1 MFHRSWKTPLM
12 SVALGLAAMPAHAA
26 QSTPSQYALPAMPL
40 GQALKEVARLSGR
53 NLLVDDRLVAG
64 RTAPALSGSYTPE
77 DAVAALLAGSGLQ
90 SRAVE
95 GTLII
100 TASPTSL
107 AAPVLAVPE
116 DQDGEGEVIIVTGTN
131 VRGAQP
137 TSPVIA
143 ITRKEIERSAPGSV
157 EELMR
162 KLPQNL
168 ASGVAQENFGT
179 TGTGADITDHG
190 AGVNLRG
197 LGQRATLTLLNGRR
211 LAPSGSGSFV
221 DISLIPITAV
231 DRVEIVT
238 DGASAIYGSDAV
250 GGVVNF
256 ILREG
261 FAGLEALAQA
271 GTTTEGGGEQ
281 LLIGTTGGQ
290 RWDGGHALLSY
301 EYRRDREIF
310 ADERSFTV
318 DLPDEWSLLPRE
330 RRHSLFGL
338 VEQDLTDTLKLE
350 ANALFSERVTTRSF
364 FIAGPVVPVEAWAR
378 ARTVGGTTALQWA
391 PGGSWRVEASA
402 GWYRSRTREEQ
413 NQPEGQGLF
422 NRFDTE
428 NRILDFGLKADGTL
442 FELRGGPLK
451 LALGGQHRY
460 EHYASEF
467 ETQVNPANPEAGSR
481 RVSSLFGELF
491 IPLIGAPNRR
501 PLFEKLIVTAAARLD
516 HYSKLG
522 TSVDP
527 KIGLLWSPVKGLDL
541 RGSYSTSYRAPLL
554 SETLGYY
561 NAYLFPAA
569 LLYINPG
576 EAPPGVGAALIGAN
590 PNVRPERSK
599 SWTLGL
605 DWKPPEVPGL
615 TLNATYYRIRF
626 SNRIAL
632 PTEQIVVVG
641 DPALAP
647 IVTIAPDIADVTSL
661 LGGAGQVLDFSG
673 PGFTNGNATPADVVV
688 VVDTRISNTA
698 ETRTSGLDVGL
709 GYDWHLGGH
718 AFGFNLNASKVFK
731 FDDRLTS
738 ASPLISTLDTPFHP
752 VDWRARAGLH
762 WTFGPIAAN
771 LALNYT
777 DSYRDNRAG
786 RDDKVGSFTTVDAG
800 FAYDFGQAP
809 SAVLDRLKLALNVQ
823 NLFDEDPPF
832 LAPEPGFTRGI
843 GFDPVNATS
852 RGRFVSLQLR
862 KAW

>member
-1 MFHRSWKTPLM
+1 MET
-12 SVALGLAAMPAHAA
+12 
-26 QSTPSQYALPAMPL
+26 
-40 GQALKEVARLSGR
+40 
-53 NLLVDDRLVAG
+53 
-64 RTAPALSGSYTPE
+64 
-77 DAVAALLAGSGLQ
+77 
-90 SRAVE
+90 
-95 GTLII
+95 
-100 TASPTSL
+100 
-107 AAPVLAVPE
+107 
-116 DQDGEGEVIIVTGTN
+116 
-131 VRGAQP
+131 
-137 TSPVIA
+137 
-143 ITRKEIERSAPGSV
+143 
-157 EELMR
+157 
-162 KLPQNL
+162 
-168 ASGVAQENFGT
+168 
-179 TGTGADITDHG
+179 
-190 AGVNLRG
+190 
-197 LGQRATLTLLNGRR
+197 
-211 LAPSGSGSFV
+211 
-221 DISLIPITAV
+221 
-231 DRVEIVT
+231 
-238 DGASAIYGSDAV
+238 
-250 GGVVNF
+250 
-256 ILREG
+256 
-261 FAGLEALAQA
+261 LAQT
-271 GTTTEGGGEQ
+271 GTTTSGGGDQ
-281 LLIGTTGGQ
+281 LLLGATAGR
-290 RWDGGHALLSY
+290 RWSDGNALLSY

-310 ADERSFTV
+310 ADQRSFTI
-318 DLPDEWSLLPRE
+318 DLPDDWSLFPRE

-338 VEQDLTDTLKLE
+338 VEQDIGDTLKFD
-350 ANALFSERVTTRSF
+350 ATALFSERVTTRSF

-378 ARTVGGTTALQWA
+378 ARTVGGTASLEWT

-413 NQPEGQGLF
+413 SQPQGQGLF

-428 NRILDFGLKADGTL
+428 NRILDFGIKADGTVI
-442 FELRGGPLK
+442 ELPGGPLK
-451 LALGGQHRY
+451 LALGAEHRR
-460 EHYASEF
+460 EHYSSEF

-481 RVSSLFGELF
+481 RISSLFGELS
-491 IPLIGAPNRR
+491 IPIVGADNRR
-501 PLFEKLIVTAAARLD
+501 PGFEQLIITAAARLD
-516 HYSKLG
+516 HYSGLG
-522 TSVDP
+522 SSVDP
-527 KIGLLWSPVKGLDL
+527 KVGLLWSPINGLDF

-569 LLYINPG
+569 LLYIDPG

-590 PNVRPERSK
+590 PDVRPERSK

-615 TLNATYYRIRF
+615 TFNATYYRIRF

-641 DPALAP
+641 DPSLAP
-647 IVTIAPDIADVTSL
+647 IVTIAPDIGDVTSL

-673 PGFTNGNATPADVVV
+673 PGFSDGNATPADIVV

-698 ETRTSGLDVGL
+698 ETKTSGLDVGL
-709 GYDWHLGGH
+709 GYDWKHGRH
-718 AFGFNLNASKVFK
+718 AFGLSLNANKVFK

-752 VDWRARAGLH
+752 VDWRVRAGLH

-800 FAYDFGQAP
+800 FAYDFGQAS
-809 SAVLDRLKLALNVQ
+809 SAVLDRLRLAINVQ